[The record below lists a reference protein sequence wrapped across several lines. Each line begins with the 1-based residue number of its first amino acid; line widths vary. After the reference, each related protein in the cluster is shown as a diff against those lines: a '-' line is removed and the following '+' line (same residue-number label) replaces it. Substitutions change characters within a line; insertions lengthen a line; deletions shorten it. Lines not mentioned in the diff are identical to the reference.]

1 MKTLKRLMI
10 VCMALALVCMTA
22 PLGHAQTLCKKCGV
36 AAPIGQ
42 CPSGMAPGPRWD
54 KERACVDIKNY
65 GTLKPAWTIGKS
77 PTRGAEVDSAY
88 GLAPSWSVGK
98 EPVNLLKPGS
108 TTPTSGGFG
117 YY

>member
-1 MKTLKRLMI
+1 MRTIIRASVIGCL
-10 VCMALALVCMTA
+10 ALAIVFMTA
-22 PLGHAQTLCKKCGV
+22 PLGYPQGV
-36 AAPIGQ
+36 ETPIGQ
-42 CPSGMAPGPRWD
+42 CPSGMAPIPRWD

-77 PTRGAEVDSAY
+77 PARGTEGDSAY
-88 GLAPSWSVGK
+88 GLAPSWTLGK